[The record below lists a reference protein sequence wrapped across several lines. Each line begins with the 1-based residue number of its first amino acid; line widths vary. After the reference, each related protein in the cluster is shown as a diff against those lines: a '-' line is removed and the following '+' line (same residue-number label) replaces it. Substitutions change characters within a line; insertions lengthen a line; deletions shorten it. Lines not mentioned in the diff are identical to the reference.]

1 MTSKK
6 LYTSLLFCTIGSI
19 GFMALL
25 FAFTNKGPERDLS
38 FKRGFLYDAP
48 KKTHELDL
56 EYNRYQIAG
65 AAEGQ
70 IYLSNPKSPLYL
82 TVVDTAL
89 QSKREVHITM
99 DQDSLPLRSPQLR
112 VIPPYFFL
120 MDGTIPYILRGR
132 ITDWKAYSLLK
143 NPLYFNSAQPI
154 DSITLAI
161 RATSSKTNEF
171 ALGTIRLSD
180 TAKMT
185 LSHKLL
191 QKQVDGLF
199 DVDGILNYNQ
209 QQQHLIYTYRYRNQ
223 YIVANDSLQLQ
234 RLGKTIDTI
243 SQAQIQVGTIASK
256 NQQKLAAPA
265 LMVNK
270 YSATSGKYLFVNSQR
285 LGKTESLVLW
295 EKSSVIDVYDLEK
308 NRYEFSFYVEDIGKS
323 KLKIFQILNDKFIGL
338 IGKHIVTYQL
348 GDRFKEVQPLAVKHL
363 NHNNNNNN
371 NTQEANL
378 KIQIPKPKTTPEYP
392 VKHTAVRA
400 KTENL

>member
-1 MTSKK
+1 MIQKK
-6 LYTSLLFCTIGSI
+6 LYILLFICTIGSI
-19 GFMALL
+19 GFISLL
-25 FAFTNKGPERDLS
+25 FAFTNKGPERDMS

-48 KKTHELDL
+48 KKIHELDL
-56 EYNRYQIAG
+56 EYNGYQIAG

-120 MDGTIPYILRGR
+120 MDGTIPYILRGKTR
-132 ITDWKAYSLLK
+132 DWKAHSILN
-143 NPLYFNSAQPI
+143 NPLYFSTAQPM
-154 DSITLAI
+154 DSVTIAI
-161 RATSSKTNEF
+161 RTTSSKTNEF

-180 TAKMT
+180 TAKMI

-199 DVDGILNYNQ
+199 DVDGTLQYSQ
-209 QQQHLIYTYRYRNQ
+209 QRQELIYTYRYRNQ
-223 YIVANDSLQLQ
+223 YIMADDSLQLQ
-234 RLGKTIDTI
+234 HLGKTIDTI

-256 NQQKLAAPA
+256 NQQKLAKPP

-270 YSATSGKYLFVNSQR
+270 YSTVSENYLFVNSQL
-285 LGKTESLVLW
+285 LGKTESIELW
-295 EKSSVIDVYDLEK
+295 KKSSVIDVYDLVK
-308 NRYEFSFYVEDIGKS
+308 NRYEFSFYVADIEKH
-323 KLKIFQILNDKFIGL
+323 KLKTFYVLHDKFIGL
-338 IGKHIVTYQL
+338 VGNHIITYQL
-348 GDRFKEVQPLAVKHL
+348 DNRFKVAQTIANLPTDRLIKHQ
-363 NHNNNNNN
+363 NKKTIIYKSQTQKN
-371 NTQEANL
+371 NTRL
-378 KIQIPKPKTTPEYP
+378 P
-392 VKHTAVRA
+392 VKHTAVRV